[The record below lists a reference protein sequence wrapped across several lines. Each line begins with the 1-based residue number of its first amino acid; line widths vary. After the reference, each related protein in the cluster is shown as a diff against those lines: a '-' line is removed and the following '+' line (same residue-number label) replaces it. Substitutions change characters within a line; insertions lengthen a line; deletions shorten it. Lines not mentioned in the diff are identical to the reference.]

1 MRVAP
6 GSALVTPSKDGK
18 VKGLDG
24 KKVTLDGKTAKVEG
38 GGKEPVIVEPGN
50 RLVKS
55 KLVILSHYMLQSV
68 EVENLYKL
76 VNSMV
81 RQKSLQASA
90 GVCRCPLVSILLK
103 EGTCLSLF
111 HTFAHFAIPGSVVCV
126 NDCLSCYARNSL
138 QFSFAVR
145 VTAQ

>member
-68 EVENLYKL
+68 EVFTWKICISFLTQWL
-76 VNSMV
+76 D
-81 RQKSLQASA
+81 KSLCKHQQVSA
-90 GVCRCPLVSILLK
+90 GVLLF
-103 EGTCLSLF
+103 L
-111 HTFAHFAIPGSVVCV
+111 
-126 NDCLSCYARNSL
+126 YY
-138 QFSFAVR
+138 
-145 VTAQ
+145 